1 MNQDNYNTQ
10 RVHRVNIILTI
21 VLIFLICIPIVTVKG
36 FAASKDIIMAGL
48 LVLILSTITYF
59 LRINTYIK
67 GFVIA
72 LLPFLVMI
80 ALVVVDG
87 FALNKH
93 YIILL
98 TIAMVTLY
106 FKKELILA
114 LGILLDIAYILLY
127 VLLPDNLLGVNQDL
141 KGFITVFFITNA
153 IIVLLYLLTKW
164 GRHLIEDAYQKE
176 LESERLV
183 DKLTSAFTSIEEVSD
198 LLDRHIT
205 RFNTDMGTIYK
216 SSKSIIKSV
225 EQMATGIH
233 EEANSVN
240 IINDSMAHS
249 MTKMGETVDISR
261 DIVTK
266 SESMNRKVQ
275 EGWNKI
281 NQVTDYMD
289 TVGSTIS
296 TTTLTVS
303 DLQSSLERVN
313 TLLKGIREIADQTN
327 LLALNAAIESAR
339 AGEHGKGFAVVADE
353 VRKLAEQSAQ
363 ITLSI
368 SEVTEELSNKSKVAR
383 EKSIQGETAITEGR
397 TLLGDIST
405 YFEEIKNS
413 YTDTYER
420 LSDGMNEIELAT
432 ANFLSSQHQIENVT
446 AISQQNEASTEEI
459 IATLEN
465 EHLLITSINSAVTD
479 INELSK
485 QLRKMTQN

>member
-1 MNQDNYNTQ
+1 
-10 RVHRVNIILTI
+10 
-21 VLIFLICIPIVTVKG
+21 
-36 FAASKDIIMAGL
+36 
-48 LVLILSTITYF
+48 
-59 LRINTYIK
+59 
-67 GFVIA
+67 
-72 LLPFLVMI
+72 
-80 ALVVVDG
+80 
-87 FALNKH
+87 
-93 YIILL
+93 
-98 TIAMVTLY
+98 MVTLY